1 MQYLFIKCA
10 YVAANETEMPEY
22 DAWLSRDT
30 ESIAANIFFF
40 FKKNNHI
47 WTNEIFTNEF
57 FSTNEITTTYKQDT
71 FS

>member
-40 FKKNNHI
+40 FLRKI
-47 WTNEIFTNEF
+47 TIFEQMKFLQMNF
-57 FSTNEITTTYKQDT
+57 FQQMK
-71 FS
+71 